1 MGRGGLS
8 RLLSLA
14 HTRRQGGVG
23 ARLIFSDSPSPAC
36 GGEAL
41 IGFSA
46 PPPTASQWEG
56 GVARGTLDFE
66 PPASPSPFPVGRVD
80 ITRLFGL
87 ALAPSPVGRGGPA
100 RLFGLALAR
109 CPRRSRQWD
118 GREALLNF
126 SASLSPTWGGDA
138 ARHFNP
144 ALAHLPVGRGEP
156 RPRPLA
162 SGEGRPRSSFR
173 PRPRPPAAP
182 LAPMGRFSALR
193 LHPRPLGE
201 VASLVSSASSL
212 PTSQWGGEAL
222 LGYSASPS
230 LTGRA
235 ARASGKGAPLS
246 SRLGG
251 ATPIGSSTSPS
262 PTRQWGG
269 GSLALPH
276 SPVGRGGPT
285 RLFSLALAR

>member
-1 MGRGGLS
+1 
-8 RLLSLA
+8 
-14 HTRRQGGVG
+14 
-23 ARLIFSDSPSPAC
+23 
-36 GGEAL
+36 
-41 IGFSA
+41 
-46 PPPTASQWEG
+46 
-56 GVARGTLDFE
+56 
-66 PPASPSPFPVGRVD
+66 
-80 ITRLFGL
+80 
-87 ALAPSPVGRGGPA
+87 
-100 RLFGLALAR
+100 
-109 CPRRSRQWD
+109 
-118 GREALLNF
+118 
-126 SASLSPTWGGDA
+126 
-138 ARHFNP
+138 
-144 ALAHLPVGRGEP
+144 
-156 RPRPLA
+156 
-162 SGEGRPRSSFR
+162 
-173 PRPRPPAAP
+173 
-182 LAPMGRFSALR
+182 MGRFSALR

-285 RLFSLALAR
+285 RLFSLALARRPRRSRQWGGREALLNSSASLSPTWGGDAARHFNLALAHSPVGKGGRRFSGFQPRSGSRPLGEEAPLGPSALPLPTCKWGGEALLGRGSPSASLTPPGLTASTSPTHNEWEGYYSSHQLCPRPLASVKGGLCSAFRPRPLTVGTTCQPQWEGVTARQTYWPRPH

>member
-1 MGRGGLS
+1 MGRGS
-8 RLLSLA
+8 RP
-14 HTRRQGGVG
+14 GDP
-23 ARLIFSDSPSPAC
+23 RLR
-36 GGEAL
+36 
-41 IGFSA
+41 A
-46 PPPTASQWEG
+46 P
-56 GVARGTLDFE
+56 
-66 PPASPSPFPVGRVD
+66 
-80 ITRLFGL
+80 GL
-87 ALAPSPVGRGGPA
+87 ALPLSSGESRHYSAPRPRPRPLAGGEGRPGSAIRPRPRPLTAPLAPV
-100 RLFGLALAR
+100 
-109 CPRRSRQWD
+109 
-118 GREALLNF
+118 GREALLNS